1 MFNMLGRGICAM
13 FLSFLV
19 SFSIQANSLPEG
31 TITTLEGDFSEALNK
46 ASKSGKLLLVDFY
59 ASWCTPCKW
68 MEKTTFK
75 NPELR
80 GVLNENY
87 IIYKADIDDPNGFK
101 AKEQFDIKVLPT
113 ILIFNTKGELQERIE
128 ETMTSEEL
136 MPILKFHNNPANTL
150 KIIHKVNKSPKELTQ
165 EDDEYNEA
173 QNLQILYEAY
183 KRKEKVKSNYRLQIG
198 VFDDYKEA
206 FKQVNDLRQTFIED
220 IIVLND
226 YRNGV
231 TLYKV
236 MMGQFQTYEEA
247 ESFRKI
253 LANHYDIKS
262 IVN

>member
-1 MFNMLGRGICAM
+1 MLMRGICVL
-13 FLSFLV
+13 FLSF
-19 SFSIQANSLPEG
+19 FMSISLFASTRAEG
-31 TITTLEGDFSEALNK
+31 IMTTLEGDFKTALHK
-46 ASKSGKLLLVDFY
+46 ASENGKLLLVDFY
-59 ASWCTPCKW
+59 ATWCTPCKW
-68 MEKTTFK
+68 MDKTTFS
-75 NPELR
+75 NPELQ
-80 GVLNENY
+80 GLLSDNY
-87 IIYKADIDDPNGFK
+87 IVYKADIDDPNGFK

-136 MPILKFHNNPANTL
+136 MPILEFHNNPANTL
-150 KIIHKVNKSPKELTQ
+150 KIIHKVNKSPKDHMI
-165 EDDEYNEA
+165 EDDEYQDA
-173 QNLQILYEAY
+173 QELQILYEAY
-183 KRKEKVKSNYRLQIG
+183 KRKEKIKSNYRLQIG

-206 FKQVNDLRQTFIED
+206 FKQVNELRETFIEE

-236 MMGQFQTYEEA
+236 MMGKFLTYEEA